1 MSLTAVSV
9 VQERQALP
17 VYHEYS
23 EFSYFQDLFQAE
35 SLRSEDAETRLQT
48 HAVEYRRERADIER
62 RAANVTMT
70 SAEGNEHEFEV
81 RANWT
86 PGQGGYFAPPL
97 WLIDRFADIPRPQ
110 QVLARLIPKAH
121 LPRGAQTINTPVLT
135 GSTDTAP
142 ESLDGSDPDA
152 DLAGT
157 ASENQV
163 VTIEGME
170 DFPLQMLEQS
180 PQGAHLDYVIFKT
193 LQAGYDE
200 ELERQ
205 LLAGSGVG
213 QILGLMNVPGRN
225 KINYAAPAK
234 GTTLYPVMGQAMAAV
249 GNSRKIPPQAWICNT
264 SRWAWISTSET
275 TTEAPLLITDNVGS
289 MFPIGS
295 LVAVNTYLSDAISPI
310 EGGQVPM
317 VLCIP
322 QDCLIL
328 ESDPVM
334 RLMREPLTGTL
345 QGRIEMHRYVA
356 ALTNLYPS
364 GIATIAGTGMV
375 PASGF

>member
-1 MSLTAVSV
+1 MTLSVSV
-9 VQERQALP
+9 IQERAELP
-17 VYHEYS
+17 VYHEYGPY
-23 EFSYFQDLFQAE
+23 SYFQDRFHAE
-35 SLRSEDAETRLQT
+35 ARHSEDAETRLQQ
-48 HAVEYRRERADIER
+48 HAAEYRRARADIER

-70 SAEGNEHEFEV
+70 SADGNEHDFEV

-97 WLIDRFADIPRPQ
+97 WLIERFADIPRPQ
-110 QVLARLIPKAH
+110 QVLGRLIPKAH
-121 LPRGAQTINTPVLT
+121 LPRGAQSINVPVLT
-135 GSTDTAP
+135 SSTDTAP
-142 ESLDGSDPDA
+142 EALDGSDPDV

-193 LQAGYDE
+193 LQAGFDE

-205 LLAGSGVG
+205 LLVGTGVG
-213 QILGLMNVPGRN
+213 QLLGLLNVPGRN
-225 KINYAAPAK
+225 KITYSEPAK
-234 GTTLYPVMGQAMAAV
+234 GTTLYPVMGKAMAAI
-249 GNSRKIPPQAWICNT
+249 GNNRKVPPQAWICNT

-295 LVAVNTYLSDAISPI
+295 LVAVNTYLSDAISTNTNG
-310 EGGQVPM
+310 EVPM
-317 VLCIP
+317 LLCIP
-322 QDCLIL
+322 QDCLVL

-364 GIATIAGTGMV
+364 GIATITGTGMV
-375 PASGF
+375 PVAGF